1 MAPHGDL
8 IDTLSVRPKI
18 AAWRVRPL
26 MLRFRWVSIISFF
39 KPIYFQRITSRCTL
53 SLALLKV
60 IEPSCTVACNCMLRS
75 ANLANA

>member
-26 MLRFRWVSIISFF
+26 MLRFRWVSTAEF
-39 KPIYFQRITSRCTL
+39 
-53 SLALLKV
+53 LKA
-60 IEPSCTVACNCMLRS
+60 E
-75 ANLANA
+75 